1 MSFLY
6 PRLISINRPS
16 PASAAGEQEYGDLT
30 PDQEIV
36 IHTGLAASVQH
47 KATAGA
53 TGAGLPGDT
62 RALTTWRIF
71 IPLSALPSIAAPPA
85 IQTRD
90 IAIDDLGRRF
100 QVTAA
105 YPNSLGWSC
114 LCDLLEV

>member
-1 MSFLY
+1 MSFLF
-6 PRLISINRPS
+6 PRTISINRPS
-16 PASAAGEQEYGDLT
+16 PASVAGAQEYGDLT
-30 PDQEIV
+30 PDQEDV
-36 IHTGLAASVQH
+36 IHTDLIASIQH

-85 IQTRD
+85 IMSRD
-90 IAIDDLGRRF
+90 IIIDDFGLRY